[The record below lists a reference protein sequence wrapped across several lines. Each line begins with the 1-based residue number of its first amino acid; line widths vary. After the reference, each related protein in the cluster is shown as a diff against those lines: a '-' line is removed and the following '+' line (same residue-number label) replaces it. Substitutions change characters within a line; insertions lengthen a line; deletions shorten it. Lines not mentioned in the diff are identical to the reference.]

1 MSDQPQPSTLKSFV
15 DSTTGAVQNAIGSL
29 TGNTSDQAA
38 GDLKKEKAE
47 AEHDAS
53 HATAKLPG
61 ATISGSGAAAKD
73 DPNRSEGSWNQTAG
87 SAKET
92 IGGLIGNESLKQQ
105 GREQNLEGRN
115 QEAKGQLSDL
125 GSGIG
130 DRVQG
135 TLGGAVS
142 NLTGDK
148 EKEAHYDE
156 LRAEGK
162 TRQRGVEHDV
172 QKQAEAERRG

>member
-1 MSDQPQPSTLKSFV
+1 M
-15 DSTTGAVQNAIGSL
+15 AIL
-29 TGNTSDQAA
+29 FQIITNICQ
-38 GDLKKEKAE
+38 
-47 AEHDAS
+47 
-53 HATAKLPG
+53 
-61 ATISGSGAAAKD
+61 
-73 DPNRSEGSWNQTAG
+73 
-87 SAKET
+87 
-92 IGGLIGNESLKQQ
+92 SLKQQ

-135 TLGGAVS
+135 AVGGAVS

-172 QKQAEAERRG
+172 QKQAEAERRQ

>member
-1 MSDQPQPSTLKSFV
+1 
-15 DSTTGAVQNAIGSL
+15 
-29 TGNTSDQAA
+29 
-38 GDLKKEKAE
+38 
-47 AEHDAS
+47 
-53 HATAKLPG
+53 
-61 ATISGSGAAAKD
+61 
-73 DPNRSEGSWNQTAG
+73 
-87 SAKET
+87 
-92 IGGLIGNESLKQQ
+92 LKQQ

-130 DRVQG
+130 ERVQG
-135 TLGGAVS
+135 TVGGAVS

-148 EKEAHYDE
+148 DKEAHYDE

-172 QKQAEAERRG
+172 QKQAEAERRD

>member
-1 MSDQPQPSTLKSFV
+1 MSEQPSTLKSYV
-15 DSTTGAVQNAIGSL
+15 DSATGAVQNALGNV
-29 TGNTSDQAA
+29 TGNKGDQVE
-38 GDLKKEKAE
+38 GDLKKQKAE

-61 ATISGSGAAAKD
+61 ATISGSGAAARD
-73 DPNRSEGSWNQTAG
+73 DPNRTEGSWNQTAG

-92 IGGLIGNESLKQQ
+92 IGNLIGNESLKQS

-115 QEAKGQLSDL
+115 QEAKGQLNDL

-130 DRVQG
+130 DRAKGAV
-135 TLGGAVS
+135 GGAVS
-142 NLTGDK
+142 SITGDK
-148 EKEAHYDE
+148 EREAHYDE

-162 TRQRGVEHDV
+162 TRQRGVEHDI
-172 QKQAEAERRG
+172 QKQAEARD